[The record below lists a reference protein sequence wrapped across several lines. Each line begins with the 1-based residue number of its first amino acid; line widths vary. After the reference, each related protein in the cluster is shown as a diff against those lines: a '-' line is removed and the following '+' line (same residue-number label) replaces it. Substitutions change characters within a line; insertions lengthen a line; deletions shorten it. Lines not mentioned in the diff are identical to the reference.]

1 MSAAVRVY
9 QLTPAD
15 VPLMHGALDCFSA
28 AFEDPDSYDSA
39 RPDATYLAR
48 LLARDSFIALVALDG
63 DTVVA
68 ALAAYELP
76 KFEQARSEFYIY
88 DLAVNDTHRRRGI
101 ATQLIRAL
109 QQIAA
114 DRGGWVVFV
123 QADYGDD
130 PAVALYESLGTRE
143 EVMHFDIPVPRAP
156 TSEAKRMP

>member
-9 QLTPAD
+9 QLAPAD
-15 VPLMHGALDCFSA
+15 VPLMHGMLDCFSA

-48 LLARDSFIALVALDG
+48 LLARDNFIALAALEG

-101 ATQLIRAL
+101 ATRLIRAL
-109 QQIAA
+109 QQLAA
-114 DRGGWVVFV
+114 DRGGSVVFV
-123 QADYGDD
+123 QADYGDE
-130 PAVALYESLGTRE
+130 PAIALYESLGTRE
-143 EVMHFDIPVPRAP
+143 ELMHFDIPVPRASTP
-156 TSEAKRMP
+156 